1 MSSGIE
7 TQFSNL
13 LNKIENENDKQKVN
27 AILRKRFLA
36 NYVPTPMSYIH
47 SPGKRLWRDYIASLN
62 DMITLQMVDELDSLS
77 FGSYLKVVG
86 FVEEL
91 RSKHR
96 LNDIENSLF
105 FWLQEICEQTKIKHI
120 KESLKK

>member
-1 MSSGIE
+1 MSSKIE
-7 TQFSNL
+7 LLISNL
-13 LNKIENENDKQKVN
+13 LNKIENENDTVKVN
-27 AILRKRFLA
+27 AILRNRFLA

-62 DMITLQMVDELDSLS
+62 DMVTPQMVDELDSLS
-77 FGSYLKVVG
+77 FGSYLKVVV

-91 RSKHR
+91 RGKHR

>member
-27 AILRKRFLA
+27 AILRKRFLG
-36 NYVPTPMSYIH
+36 NYVPTPMSYIYE
-47 SPGKRLWRDYIASLN
+47 PGKKLWRDYIASLN
-62 DMITLQMVDELDSLS
+62 DMITPQMVDELDTLS
-77 FGSYLKVVG
+77 FGSYLKVVV

-91 RSKHR
+91 RGKHR
-96 LNDIENSLF
+96 LNDIEDSLF
-105 FWLQEICEQTKIKHI
+105 FWLQELCQQTKINHV

>member
-27 AILRKRFLA
+27 AILRNRFLA

-47 SPGKRLWRDYIASLN
+47 SPGKRLWRNYIASLEG
-62 DMITLQMVDELDSLS
+62 MITPLMVDELDSLS
-77 FGSYLKVVG
+77 FNSYLKVVG

-91 RSKHR
+91 RGKHR

-105 FWLQEICEQTKIKHI
+105 FWLQEICEQTKIKHV

>member
-7 TQFSNL
+7 ILFSNL
-13 LNKIENENDKQKVN
+13 LKKIENENDKQKVN
-27 AILRKRFLA
+27 TILRNRFLG
-36 NYVPTPMSYIH
+36 NYVATPMSYICE
-47 SPGKRLWRDYIASLN
+47 PGKKLWRDYIASLES
-62 DMITLQMVDELDSLS
+62 MITPQMVDELDSLS
-77 FGSYLKVVG
+77 FNSYLKVVA

-91 RSKHR
+91 RGKHG

-105 FWLQEICEQTKIKHI
+105 FWLQELCQQTKIKHV

>member
-27 AILRKRFLA
+27 EILRKRFLG
-36 NYVPTPMSYIH
+36 NYVPTPMSYIYE
-47 SPGKRLWRDYIASLN
+47 PGKKLWRDYIASLN
-62 DMITLQMVDELDSLS
+62 DMITPQMVDELDTLS
-77 FGSYLKVVG
+77 FNSYLKVVV

-91 RSKHR
+91 RGKHR

-105 FWLQEICEQTKIKHI
+105 FWLQELCQQTKIKRI